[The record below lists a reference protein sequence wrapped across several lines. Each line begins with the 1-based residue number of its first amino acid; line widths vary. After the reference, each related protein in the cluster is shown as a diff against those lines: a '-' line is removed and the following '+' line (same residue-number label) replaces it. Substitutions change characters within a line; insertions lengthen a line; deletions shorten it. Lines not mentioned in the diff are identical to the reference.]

1 MLHFNEKAGVLQ
13 TYKAKKK
20 SFLHQESISNCPFA
34 VISENCFILQWLYD
48 FAAKIINSFIQQ
60 VRWMKIKEGTFV
72 NYLQDIGKRSINIR
86 R

>member
-34 VISENCFILQWLYD
+34 VISENCFILQWFR

-72 NYLQDIGKRSINIR
+72 NYLQDIGKPSFNIR